1 MLVLGEERKI
11 LIETQ
16 IIDILKRLSRLEVKV
31 DRIEEKIE
39 DIMRPEISPARK
51 PVRKRRKRRRV
62 KPITPS
68 FTEEQK
74 KTVEEKLYEF
84 DGKTSQHV
92 ANILNVSRKVANAI
106 LVKLREEGKIELER
120 TGGYYRIRVKK
131 GS

>member
-1 MLVLGEERKI
+1 MGEERKI

-74 KTVEEKLYEF
+74 KAVEEKLYEF